1 MDHLGYGYGSEFQ
14 LLRFMGRHRNLLD
27 DEIKKQINIVGDIK
41 WLDFEFTDLRNSL
54 IGDKELTGLQFLN
67 LLSFVSNEQIQSI
80 RNEIS
85 QFKVGIMISKQSWD
99 AIFTIADSLYLVEA
113 KAYCEEMNT
122 KDHERSAN
130 DNIKSFMQAQLP
142 NVNVSCEWLRQP

>member
-1 MDHLGYGYGSEFQ
+1 MGHLGYGYGSEFQ

-85 QFKVGIMISKQSWD
+85 QFRVGIMISKQSWD
-99 AIFTIADSLYLVEA
+99 AIFTIADSLYLVA
-113 KAYCEEMNT
+113 PAPN
-122 KDHERSAN
+122 AN
-130 DNIKSFMQAQLP
+130 ALATTDSLSSLALFSSLNSFIVKSSFIKSYLSI
-142 NVNVSCEWLRQP
+142 SC